1 MMPNMR
7 EELLRTQ
14 TLSKQLLDSL
24 QEELTYSS
32 ISFINN
38 AVDSL
43 KIIRKRLER
52 GDCIILEETGEKLT
66 LASYE
71 TFLNDRFSSYICSEA
86 TPRKA
91 AMEKKKSISS
101 WKPVR
106 KGIRFSWLKT
116 AKPIPMSGSPASAS
130 VSLWCT

>member
-43 KIIRKRLER
+43 KIIRRRLER

-66 LASYE
+66 PC
-71 TFLNDRFSSYICSEA
+71 FL
-86 TPRKA
+86 
-91 AMEKKKSISS
+91 
-101 WKPVR
+101 
-106 KGIRFSWLKT
+106 
-116 AKPIPMSGSPASAS
+116 
-130 VSLWCT
+130 